1 MLNLLEASVEEVRT
15 QSAGQQRVLVSP
27 HHVLAAEGAEHV
39 ISVAGYP
46 TGRHHSLVKAAEAR
60 LAVQSGAAEVW
71 VAVDTLLGDATS
83 LLSELVT
90 LREACPLP
98 VRLGLIL
105 PERPALTLPEYVRA
119 AEQAG
124 YQCLVDPGS
133 VVSDDEALDTQLP
146 LEGLRSGS

>member
-1 MLNLLEASVEEVRT
+1 MLNLLEASLEEVRT

-27 HHVLAAEGAEHV
+27 HHVLAAEGAEH
-39 ISVAGYP
+39 IIAVAGYP

-71 VAVDTLLGDATS
+71 VAVDALLGDATS

-105 PERPALTLPEYVRA
+105 PEHPALPVAEYLRA

-124 YQCLVDPGS
+124 YQCLIETGS
-133 VVSDDEALDTQLP
+133 VVSDDEALDTQLSVES
-146 LEGLRSGS
+146 LNS